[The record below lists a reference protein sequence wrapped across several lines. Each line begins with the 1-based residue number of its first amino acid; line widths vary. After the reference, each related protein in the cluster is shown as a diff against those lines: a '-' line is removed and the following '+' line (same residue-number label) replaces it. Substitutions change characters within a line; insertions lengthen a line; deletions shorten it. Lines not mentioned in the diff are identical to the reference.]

1 MNVPPTSTPSL
12 AVLSVV
18 DIRDSSLRY
27 EISNRVRPHYTDV
40 TDALKSVPSIARSSV
55 EDRVA
60 ETLRNLIVTGELA
73 EGTPLV
79 QRDLAERLG
88 VSQTPVRLG
97 LVELERAG
105 LVEVGDTGRASVT
118 RLSREDFEEIS
129 AARLGL
135 EGLAARLGAAAVGP
149 AELAAD
155 ARGSR
160 GSSSDSAAQAD
171 VDGYLR
177 ARWAFHAACY
187 EASGRTRLV
196 AEVERLFWRSER
208 YNRLVLSTKE
218 RFRRSVGNY
227 RRFYEACKTGDP
239 RAAQSVIRESIAV
252 GGRPDLGRAALGARV
267 RRIGADVGG
276 TFTDVV
282 LQTRT
287 GGSASRRCS
296 RRRPPTTA
304 PSSTPCWRS
313 AAPPRSCTGRRSRR
327 TPCSSTAARARR
339 S

>member
-1 MNVPPTSTPSL
+1 VT
-12 AVLSVV
+12 
-18 DIRDSSLRY
+18 
-27 EISNRVRPHYTDV
+27 

-105 LVEVGDTGRASVT
+105 LVEVGETGRASVT

-135 EGLAARLGAAAVGP
+135 EGLAARLGAAAAGP
-149 AELAAD
+149 AEVERMRVGL
-155 ARGSR
+155 RELERLGR
-160 GSSSDSAAQAD
+160 EAD

-177 ARWAFHAACY
+177 TRWAFHAACY
-187 EASGRTRLV
+187 EASGRARLV

-208 YNRLVLSTKE
+208 YNRIVLSTKE

-227 RRFYEACKTGDP
+227 RRFYEACKAGDP
-239 RAAQSVIRESIAV
+239 KAAESVIHESMQWAV
-252 GGRPDLGRAALGARV
+252 DLIWDEL
-267 RRIGADVGG
+267 
-276 TFTDVV
+276 
-282 LQTRT
+282 
-287 GGSASRRCS
+287 
-296 RRRPPTTA
+296 
-304 PSSTPCWRS
+304 PSER
-313 AAPPRSCTGRRSRR
+313 G
-327 TPCSSTAARARR
+327 
-339 S
+339 